1 MTMTTNKRP
10 SILHAG
16 PLHTRRSVV
25 ASLSMLPLVS
35 LARCKSDDD
44 AGGAEAQGEATRT
57 AAGLEARYGAKIA
70 QFVEAFND
78 HDLDRALSFFAD
90 NATLIVNEEPVEGHD
105 AIRDF
110 LIEYGASDAGGALA
124 GAHMLHE
131 VSYFTGDAIL
141 FDGMFH
147 GTHEREL
154 SGYPATGFEFP
165 IAFAFLCHFDEADR
179 CISCD
184 AILNWGALL
193 PTPV

>member
-10 SILHAG
+10 SILHTG
-16 PLHTRRSVV
+16 PLHSRRSVI

-44 AGGAEAQGEATRT
+44 ADRVVAHDEATRT
-57 AAGLEARYGAKIA
+57 AAALEERYGAKIA
-70 QFVEAFND
+70 QFVDAFND
-78 HDLDRALSFFAD
+78 HDLDRALSFFAAD
-90 NATLIVNEEPVEGHD
+90 ATLIVNEEPVQGHD

-110 LIEYGASDAGGALA
+110 LIEYGASGEGAALD

-147 GTHEREL
+147 GTHQREL

-165 IAFAFLCHFDEADR
+165 IAFAFLCHFDDADR

-193 PTPV
+193 PIPV